1 MRKHKVPLDSGHL
14 SIPLGA
20 AEGRKLEGITVYQ
33 TQEMLSLDLRFEA
46 GFALELSFE
55 SRFKA
60 SARLLQFLDGNADLL
75 AELTPKRVSI
85 R

>member
-1 MRKHKVPLDSGHL
+1 
-14 SIPLGA
+14 
-20 AEGRKLEGITVYQ
+20 
-33 TQEMLSLDLRFEA
+33 MLSLDLRFEA

-60 SARLLQFLDGNADLL
+60 SARLLQFVDGNADLL